1 MDKEKRRAQ
10 SESDKAKHRENFN
23 KNLHG
28 EKGVEGLTGFRGKMF
43 YEGGQPRGRNRF
55 QQPITHIAFFRR

>member
-1 MDKEKRRAQ
+1 MDKDRRKEQ
-10 SESDKAKHRENFN
+10 SERARAGNMERFN

-43 YEGGQPRGRNRF
+43 YEAGQPRGRQRV